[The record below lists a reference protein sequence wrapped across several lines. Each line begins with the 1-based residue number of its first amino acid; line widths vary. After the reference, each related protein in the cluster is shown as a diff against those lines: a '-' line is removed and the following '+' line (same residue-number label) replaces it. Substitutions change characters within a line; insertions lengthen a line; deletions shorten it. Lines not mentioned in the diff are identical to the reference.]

1 MEQLIQARCNV
12 DLEDMDGRTPLHVA
26 AQAGHA
32 SVTKKLLAA
41 RCNVDLL
48 DCRGL
53 TALQVAE
60 QFSSIIVSASGERQP
75 FNSKVEPD
83 ALQVIKLQGNAAI
96 AKLLGSVALLLGRRV
111 VINGLV
117 ANPELNGRTGTA
129 LSFYGDK
136 GRYAVK
142 LDQPSTPLMSK
153 PCDLFTTVSTAA
165 LCYMS

>member
-12 DLEDMDGRTPLHVA
+12 DLEDMDGRTPLH
-26 AQAGHA
+26 
-32 SVTKKLLAA
+32 LAA
-41 RCNVDLL
+41 
-48 DCRGL
+48 
-53 TALQVAE
+53 
-60 QFSSIIVSASGERQP
+60 
-75 FNSKVEPD
+75 
-83 ALQVIKLQGNAAI
+83 
-96 AKLLGSVALLLGRRV
+96 RV

-129 LSFYGDK
+129 LSFYSDK

-165 LCYMS
+165 LCYMKN